1 VLRHTALFMYRDFV
15 TEQQKLTM
23 KKGLAYLAFGCP
35 SVRSFD
41 FGADLLGGTK
51 PLLEVKPYRR
61 TPLWKARKSGPPSN
75 YDVAIHLDFDDAAGL
90 EDYNHNDVHHEVGE
104 YNASVCR
111 AEFTARV
118 DWWYDGPS
126 PLTERGKV
134 RHVSL
139 FLWDDDLAD
148 AKKAEVKAALASLKA
163 VPSVRRVTI
172 GDNVGTLTTDY
183 DLILDVQFDDVEGAR
198 AFFDHPAQKE
208 AIAVVAGLTK
218 FEWTA
223 RITHTMQWG

>member
-172 GDNVGTLTTDY
+172 GDNV
-183 DLILDVQFDDVEGAR
+183 EGAR